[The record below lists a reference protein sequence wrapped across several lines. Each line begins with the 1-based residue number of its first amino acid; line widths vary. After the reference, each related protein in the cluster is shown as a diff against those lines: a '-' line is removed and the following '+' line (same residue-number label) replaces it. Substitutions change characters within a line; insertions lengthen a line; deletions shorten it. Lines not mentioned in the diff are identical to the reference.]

1 MTTKYTTKLTNVN
14 GTYCCRVLYDG
25 TPIVEARVDN
35 RQDIGPAF
43 RDMLRTLDKLAR
55 GDKFTKAARYRN
67 FKPGVTTKHV
77 KHIWFDTAARPVL

>member
-1 MTTKYTTKLTNVN
+1 MTNYSTKLTNVN

-43 RDMLRTLDKLAR
+43 RDMLRTLDKLG
-55 GDKFTKAARYRN
+55 GDKFTNAARYRN
-67 FKPGVTTKHV
+67 WKEGNAYRPV
-77 KHIWFDTAARPVL
+77 KHIWLDTAARPVL